1 MNGLSM
7 EITEDMEITEA
18 VARKVLTVVD
28 AGLVS
33 GVGAP
38 IPGQMCV
45 EAAVCYALGLPHGDE
60 PVCVAGALRDFK
72 IELND
77 ARWSSPQARAKGLRR
92 LAVAQLGSKDNLDK
106 REFALRVSR
115 LAIMTVVPAALRFAA
130 KVHPEKKH
138 KTALELAA
146 DRCVKEGTGDA
157 ADAAYDAA
165 FAAAR
170 GAFAAFTYD
179 AAYAAETA
187 AAAYA
192 YDDAAAAAA
201 AVSYSTNEAA
211 ARAAFR
217 ADDAAASDK
226 VLADFA
232 EGVVQILVS
241 MGAPGCRWLAL
252 TE

>member
-1 MNGLSM
+1 MNGLK
-7 EITEDMEITEA
+7 ITEA

-45 EAAVCYALGLPHGDE
+45 EAAVCYALGLPHGDD
-60 PVCVAGALRDFK
+60 PVCVEGALRNFK
-72 IELND
+72 IRLND

-92 LAVAQLGSKDNLDK
+92 LAVAQLGSNGNLDK

-115 LAIMTVVPAALRFAA
+115 LAIMTVVPVALRCAA
-130 KVHPEKKH
+130 KAHLEEKH

-157 ADAAYDAA
+157 AYAAARAADAAFTYDAAYAA
-165 FAAAR
+165 YAAAR
-170 GAFAAFTYD
+170 AADAAFTYD
-179 AAYAAETA
+179 AAYAAEIAFTA
-187 AAAYA
+187 A
-192 YDDAAAAAA
+192 
-201 AVSYSTNEAA
+201 
-211 ARAAFR
+211 R
-217 ADDAAASDK
+217 AASDK